1 VLVLSMCA
9 ALGRGAV
16 HTETAGL
23 PPAANVLLELFT
35 SEGCESCPPADELLI
50 ELVRTQPLPG
60 VRIVAL
66 SEHVDYWDRL
76 GWVDPFS
83 SALFTKRQEA
93 YGKALR
99 TETYTPQAVIDGRA
113 AMIGSSRAEVLAA
126 IRKAAAAPKATVE
139 LTFTPDLQITIPPNL
154 LAADG
159 DVFLVVTGD
168 RLTSNVRRGENQG
181 RALNHDAV
189 TRRVTPVGTTSREG
203 SFAKTVPIEKMLD
216 AAWKR
221 SELRVVVFV
230 QAKGAVVGVNGGQV
244 PSSAFQVPGSRFRI
258 ANPRTRTRNPEP
270 GTPNAEPEPGTRNPP
285 TESSPIPLA
294 VAIISRRFSSSAA
307 SLLGTV
313 RRLVR

>member
-1 VLVLSMCA
+1 VYSWSMLQWRLAGILAMALA
-9 ALGRGAV
+9 AAS
-16 HTETAGL
+16 AA
-23 PPAANVLLELFT
+23 PASWPIAAAPAATNVLLELFT
-35 SEGCESCPPADELLI
+35 SEGCESCPPADERLI

-139 LTFTPDLQITIPPNL
+139 LTFTPDLQITIPPNP

-159 DVFLVVTGD
+159 DVFLVVTED

-181 RALNHDAV
+181 RTLHHDAV

-230 QAKGAVVGVNGGQV
+230 QAKGAVVGLNGGRV
-244 PSSAFQVPGSRFRI
+244 PSSGFQVPGSRTS
-258 ANPRTRTRNPEP
+258 NQNPE
-270 GTPNAEPEPGTRNPP
+270 R
-285 TESSPIPLA
+285 
-294 VAIISRRFSSSAA
+294 
-307 SLLGTV
+307 
-313 RRLVR
+313 